1 MYTAVMLMSRVTSQA
16 FRRKVAALVVAASP
30 VILYSVLASLLADF
44 LQHHLG
50 ILGDIVAWRWSA
62 VAVGVIVIVLFVMLS
77 SNTPAPTQPV
87 PTAPQT
93 TADRQALSRI
103 RAFFRVYGEPAYE
116 SEKALLDR
124 VSTFLI
130 RAGDAQRSVGILIQH
145 HVSDAAHNSFAAVRY
160 ALSQPASSQDLQ
172 HVQQLLGDW
181 YYQYQAMTTWIHQGA
196 SHLQYSLPSQDL
208 YKTWRVRDQ
217 KLLTALEDMMTEPE
231 FEVLR
236 ERVLGV
242 GWGEQFRERLE
253 ETRL

>member
-1 MYTAVMLMSRVTSQA
+1 MLMSRLTSQA
-16 FRRKVAALVVAASP
+16 FRRKVAVPAVAAIL
-30 VILYSVLASLLADF
+30 VILSGVVSNLLAEF
-44 LQHHLG
+44 LQDHLG
-50 ILGDIVAWRWSA
+50 VLGDIVAWRWSP

-77 SNTPAPTQPV
+77 SSTPAPPRPV

-116 SEKALLDR
+116 SEKHLLDLI
-124 VSTFLI
+124 STFLI

-145 HVSDAAHNSFAAVRY
+145 HVSDAAHNSFAALRN

-172 HVQQLLGDW
+172 QVQHLLGDW
-181 YYQYQAMTTWIHQGA
+181 YEKYQWMTTWIHQGA
-196 SHLQYSLPSQDL
+196 SHLQYSLPSQDS

-242 GWGEQFRERLE
+242 GWGESFRERLE
-253 ETRL
+253 ETSL